1 MFKHGLII
9 LFLIVNGC
17 LYSSNVQLARIHFT
31 KVKND
36 EQIDTLLV
44 LLQKE
49 NSPIANAYKG
59 AYTIMKAKYVSSPF
73 KKYAFFNEGKN
84 LLEKAVAKSPDNI
97 EIRCLRALIQVNL
110 PKFLNYYEEISSDVD
125 FVLTNIRTSDLSKE
139 IKYKII
145 TNLVAANLISDKDQ
159 TALINRIN
167 HERNR
172 SYTSR

>member
-1 MFKHGLII
+1 M
-9 LFLIVNGC
+9 
-17 LYSSNVQLARIHFT
+17 
-31 KVKND
+31 
-36 EQIDTLLV
+36 
-44 LLQKE
+44 
-49 NSPIANAYKG
+49 
-59 AYTIMKAKYVSSPF
+59 
-73 KKYAFFNEGKN
+73 
-84 LLEKAVAKSPDNI
+84 
-97 EIRCLRALIQVNL
+97 NL